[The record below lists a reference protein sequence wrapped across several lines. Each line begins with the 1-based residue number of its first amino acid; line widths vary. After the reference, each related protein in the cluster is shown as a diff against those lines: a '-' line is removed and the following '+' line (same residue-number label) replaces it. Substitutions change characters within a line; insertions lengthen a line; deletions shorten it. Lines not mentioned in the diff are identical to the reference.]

1 MQQLTKRQSP
11 VLLRLQ
17 SLLDDSMAVSRA
29 ILDNTFEDSKPLPE
43 DDYVFIRDQL
53 LEIHRLVH
61 VSVAAQQDHMHLDLV
76 YLLYWFP

>member
-53 LEIHRLVH
+53 LEIDRILQI
-61 VSVAAQQDHMHLDLV
+61 STK
-76 YLLYWFP
+76 

>member
-29 ILDNTFEDSKPLPE
+29 ILDNTFEDSEPLPE

-53 LEIHRLVH
+53 LEIDRI
-61 VSVAAQQDHMHLDLV
+61 
-76 YLLYWFP
+76 LYISTK